1 MFYKSNI
8 SFEKLQETFLS
19 RELYC
24 ISLSSIFKK
33 YLHVFLLCPLHFP
46 LENMSL
52 IVLLYLNMF
61 WIHEWSV
68 QFVVRIIYFF
78 PVLHIQRYIYIL
90 WWFACVWVCN
100 VLRTLLKQLFFFFL
114 SLAGKNNS
122 RKTFLPLQD
131 YRLLFRSFPLSHPL
145 SLEYYINLF
154 IISSVAVTLCK
165 ILQRNYILFDPYAWI
180 INRLYWQNPRV
191 RYCMLINST
200 DENPE
205 FKYQIT
211 RLIL

>member
-68 QFVVRIIYFF
+68 QFVRISYFF

-100 VLRTLLKQLFFFFL
+100 VLRTLLKQLFFILGREKQQQKNILAAARLPTSFSFL
-114 SLAGKNNS
+114 SSLTPS
-122 RKTFLPLQD
+122 FLG
-131 YRLLFRSFPLSHPL
+131 
-145 SLEYYINLF
+145 
-154 IISSVAVTLCK
+154 V
-165 ILQRNYILFDPYAWI
+165 
-180 INRLYWQNPRV
+180 LY
-191 RYCMLINST
+191 
-200 DENPE
+200 
-205 FKYQIT
+205 
-211 RLIL
+211 